1 MLNQSVLVLNRSY
14 MPIHVTSAR
23 RAFALLYTGIAKA
36 VNEQYELFDFESWSE
51 LSVRTSAESVG
62 VVDGRLRIP
71 RVILIQVFDKIPK
84 RHVRFSRINI
94 YARDRNTCQYCGKRH
109 SRSDLNLDHVVP
121 RTQGGRSTWDNV
133 VCSCVSCNR
142 KKGGR
147 TPAQAAMRLVRTP
160 VRPRWSPLLS
170 VINGCEGY
178 PEWRPFLSVVDAS
191 YWNAELVEK

>member
-23 RAFALLYTGIAKA
+23 RAFVLLYTGIAKA
-36 VNEQYELFDFESWSE
+36 VNEQYKLFDFESWSE
-51 LSVRTSAESVG
+51 LSVRTNAESIG

-71 RVILIQVFDKIPK
+71 RVILLQAFDKIPK

-94 YARDRNTCQYCGKRH
+94 YARDRNTCQYCGTRH

-121 RTQGGRSTWDNV
+121 RTQGGRSSWDNV
-133 VCSCVSCNR
+133 VCSCVGCNR

-147 TPAQAAMRLVRTP
+147 TPSQASMRLVRQP
-160 VRPRWSPLLS
+160 VRPHWSPLLS
-170 VINGCEGY
+170 VINGREGY